1 MADNGANN
9 PDDVDVFVYMGEGG
23 PRLPDDVVHVRVDPS
38 VTMIHAE
45 AFKDRTKLED
55 VELHEGLLEI
65 RHTAFRN
72 CTSLKRMKIPSTV
85 TLIGDSAFLYYE
97 KLEKIELQE
106 GIEEIG
112 QRAFFDCTSLK
123 RIHIPTTSE
132 TYL

>member
-1 MADNGANN
+1 MMQGGI
-9 PDDVDVFVYMGEGG
+9 FVYMGEGG

-72 CTSLKRMKIPSTV
+72 CTSLKRMEIPSTV
-85 TLIGDSAFLYYE
+85 TLIGASAFCNCSALG
-97 KLEKIELQE
+97 KVHLQE

-112 QRAFFDCTSLK
+112 EYAFQDCDLLK
-123 RIHIPTTSE
+123 HIHIPTT
-132 TYL
+132 LKRIGWF